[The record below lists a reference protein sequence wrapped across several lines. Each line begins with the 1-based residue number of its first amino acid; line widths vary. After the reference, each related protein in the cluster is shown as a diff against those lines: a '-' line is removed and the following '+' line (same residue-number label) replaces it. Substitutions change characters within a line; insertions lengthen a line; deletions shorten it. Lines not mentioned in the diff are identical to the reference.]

1 MAAEEYGKISVMF
14 PLLPFLAAITTVSE
28 LRRAVWDDNTC
39 LNQPFSITCTVA
51 HAINPIRSFSVYD
64 GTGYCNVRTTNDI
77 SLYAGDYIRING
89 RIGIDPYNWQRAFME
104 SAEKLGTRD
113 NPGPI
118 EATPD
123 QLHNEFFDNRTVVM
137 HGIVSD
143 VVNDEIDPM
152 WRFLVLRHEKGSF
165 LAAVCIAQRGSGDLD
180 RLIGATVSI
189 TGSAHVMPDG
199 GKRKFKTP
207 QLTVSTPDNIRIISP
222 APQDPF
228 AVPQI
233 PFNRHGIANFQYKS
247 ASMLSRM
254 NRHRA
259 EGRVIAV
266 LKDRN
271 LLLKTG
277 NGQTVGARIDSG
289 PMPSIGDNI
298 IVAGFPE
305 TDLFIVKFT
314 RAVYK
319 KTPDGRSTASESDKA
334 AELPSDF
341 DMNATLRENYGQ
353 LIRITGRVVAPN
365 PSEDT
370 GAPATITIS
379 CGKHVIPIDM
389 TSCNGLTATPSHGDV
404 ISATGVCV
412 INTTKWN
419 PLDIFPRIDGFT
431 LAPRSPD
438 DLRILSSAPWWTAGK
453 LMIVI
458 AALLV
463 LLTAVF
469 VWNRFLRIMIER
481 RSKQLF
487 KAEIEQAKS
496 YLRVDERTRLSVE
509 LHDAVSQMLT
519 GIAFQIDAAAKTL
532 QSDPV
537 STANYLSVA
546 GRTLLSC
553 REELRRCI
561 WDLRNDTLGTSD
573 FAAALRKT
581 LAPCI
586 GDTVLSIRFP
596 LRRTMISDTTAHT
609 LINIIRELSVNA
621 VRHGS
626 ARHIWIAGERLENT
640 IRFSVRDDG
649 SGFDPQNHPGPAQ
662 GHFGLQGVKERVAKL
677 SGSLTIGSGSG
688 KGTKIIVEIRK

>member
-1 MAAEEYGKISVMF
+1 MSPLF
-14 PLLPFLAAITTVSE
+14 PLIAAITTVSE
-28 LRRAVWDDNTC
+28 LRHAVWNEVLRLD
-39 LNQPFSITCTVA
+39 QPFSITCTVV
-51 HAINPIRSFSVYD
+51 HAINPIRSFSVHD
-64 GTGYCNVRTTNDI
+64 ETGYCSVRTTNDI
-77 SLYAGDYIRING
+77 SLYAGDHIRING
-89 RIGIDPYNWQRAFME
+89 RIGIDPYSWQRAFME
-104 SAEKLGTRD
+104 SAEILGSRECPD
-113 NPGPI
+113 PI

-123 QLHNEFFDNRTVVM
+123 QLHNEFFDNKTVAM

-143 VVNDEIDPM
+143 IVNDEIDPM

-165 LAAVCIAQRGSGDLD
+165 LAAVCIAGAESDLA

-189 TGSAHVMPDG
+189 TGAAHVMPDG

-207 QLTVSTPDNIRIISP
+207 QLTVATPNDIRILSP
-222 APQDPF
+222 APKDPF
-228 AVPQI
+228 SVPQI

-259 EGRVIAV
+259 GGRVIAV
-266 LKDRN
+266 LKDRK
-271 LLLKTG
+271 LLLRTS
-277 NGQTVGARIDSG
+277 NGQTVGARIDEG
-289 PMPSIGDNI
+289 PMPSIGDNV

-305 TDLFIVKFT
+305 TDLFIIKLA

-319 KTPDGRSTASESDKA
+319 KAPSDSGASAEPDKA
-334 AELPSDF
+334 TELPPDF
-341 DMNATLRENYGQ
+341 DMNAALRENYGR
-353 LIRITGRVVAPN
+353 LIRVTGRVVAPN
-365 PSEDT
+365 PSKDS
-370 GAPATITIS
+370 GAPSTIAIS
-379 CGKHVIPIDM
+379 CGKHIIPIDL
-389 TSCNGLTATPSHGDV
+389 TSCNGLVATPSYGDM
-404 ISATGVCV
+404 INATGYCV

-431 LAPRSPD
+431 LAPRSPA
-438 DLRILSSAPWWTAGK
+438 DLRILSSTPWWTAGK
-453 LMIVI
+453 LMTVI

-469 VWNRFLRIMIER
+469 AWNRFLRILIER

-496 YLRVDERTRLSVE
+496 CLKVDERTRLSAE
-509 LHDAVSQMLT
+509 LHDAISQMLT
-519 GIAFQIDAAAKTL
+519 GIAFQVDAAEKTL
-532 QSDPV
+532 QSDSA

-546 GRTLLSC
+546 RRTLLSC

-561 WDLRNDTLGTSD
+561 WDLRNDTLDTSD

-581 LAPCI
+581 LAPCT
-586 GDTVLSIRFP
+586 GDSVLSIRFP
-596 LRRTMISDTTAHT
+596 LRRAMISDTTAHA

-640 IRFSVRDDG
+640 LRFSVRDDG
-649 SGFDPQNHPGPAQ
+649 SGFDPQNHPGPVQ

-677 SGSLTIGSGSG
+677 SGSLTIRSGSG

>member
-1 MAAEEYGKISVMF
+1 MF
-14 PLLPFLAAITTVSE
+14 PVLPFLAAIATVSE

-77 SLYAGDYIRING
+77 SLHAGDYIRING

-123 QLHNEFFDNRTVVM
+123 QLHNGFFDNRTVVM

-289 PMPSIGDNI
+289 PMPSIGDDI

-305 TDLFIVKFT
+305 TDLFIVKLAG
-314 RAVYK
+314 AVYK
-319 KTPDGRSTASESDKA
+319 KTQNENNAAKEPETAIDLS
-334 AELPSDF
+334 SDF
-341 DMNATLRENYGQ
+341 DMNTVLRENYGR
-353 LIRITGRVVAPN
+353 LVRITGRVVAPN
-365 PSEDT
+365 PSKD
-370 GAPATITIS
+370 GSAPTTIAVS
-379 CGKHVIPIDM
+379 CGRHIIPIDI
-389 TSCNGLTATPSHGDV
+389 TSCKNLTAIPSYGDT
-404 ISATGVCV
+404 ISATGYCV

-453 LMIVI
+453 LMVVI

-469 VWNRFLRIMIER
+469 IWNRFLRIMIER
-481 RSKQLF
+481 RSRQLF

-496 YLRVDERTRLSVE
+496 CLRVDERTRLSVE
-509 LHDAVSQMLT
+509 LHDAISQMLT
-519 GIAFQIDAAAKTL
+519 GVAFQVDAAEKTL
-532 QSDPV
+532 STDPAA
-537 STANYLSVA
+537 TGNYLSVA
-546 GRTLLSC
+546 RRTLLSC

-561 WDLRNDTLGTSD
+561 WDLRNDTLNSSN
-573 FAAALRKT
+573 FAAALQKT
-581 LAPCI
+581 LAPCT
-586 GDTVLSIRFP
+586 GTAVLSIRFP
-596 LRRTMISDTTAHT
+596 LRRALISDTTAHAVM
-609 LINIIRELSVNA
+609 NIIRELSVNA
-621 VRHGS
+621 VRHGY
-626 ARHIWIAGERLENT
+626 ARHIWIAGEHKDNA
-640 IRFSVRDDG
+640 IRFSVKDDG
-649 SGFDPQNHPGPAQ
+649 AGFVPENRPGPTQ

-677 SGSLTIGSGSG
+677 GGSLTIKSEIG
-688 KGTKIIVEIRK
+688 KGSKIIVEIGK